1 MSNHMQAAI
10 EAGMNALLETS
21 EQEAGWLGDLVHLE
35 PDPDGDLCIVQLND
49 GTSIDVQKAV
59 AEVMGAMLP
68 HLRAM
73 IAQEI
78 MDYWEACGEL
88 IDTHNGARLAFDA
101 IAARIAKGP
110 QQ

>member
-1 MSNHMQAAI
+1 MTDHMNAAI

-78 MDYWEACGEL
+78 VNHKYRNTDGIWQDFTFQIG
-88 IDTHNGARLAFDA
+88 IDHAAQIALGAPRD
-101 IAARIAKGP
+101 
-110 QQ
+110 